1 MKLFNLIFPK
11 KCMGCDEFLKL
22 SESDV
27 FCPICRTKYEAMKR
41 EKCRTCSAPHVM
53 CRCIATKLKPLD
65 IPVTERHV
73 FAFDSELSRTLIY
86 RLKRKNL
93 GALRLFLARECAEIV
108 KEETARSAGEHLA
121 IVFPPRSKSGIKE
134 YGFDQAHIIATEV
147 SKITGIQL
155 LKVFKR
161 AGGGKAQKTLSA
173 KDRAE
178 NAEKSF
184 KISEKADISGKIVI
198 IIDDVVTSGSTAA
211 RLSELSKLY
220 GAKRIIVVSA
230 AKT

>member
-1 MKLFNLIFPK
+1 MNPFNLIFPK
-11 KCMGCDEFLKL
+11 KCMGCGEFIKS
-22 SESDV
+22 SERDV

-41 EKCRTCSAPHVM
+41 EKCRDCGKPHVM
-53 CRCIATKLKPLD
+53 CRCIASNLKPLD
-65 IPVTERHV
+65 IPVSERHV
-73 FAFDSELSRTLIY
+73 FAFESELSRTLIY

-93 GALRLFLARECAEIV
+93 RELRSFLARECAEIV
-108 KEETARSAGEHLA
+108 KEEAARREGDELA

-147 SKITGIQL
+147 SKITGIPL

-173 KDRAE
+173 KERAE
-178 NAEKSF
+178 NAEKAF
-184 KISEKADISGKIVI
+184 RISEKADLSGKTVI